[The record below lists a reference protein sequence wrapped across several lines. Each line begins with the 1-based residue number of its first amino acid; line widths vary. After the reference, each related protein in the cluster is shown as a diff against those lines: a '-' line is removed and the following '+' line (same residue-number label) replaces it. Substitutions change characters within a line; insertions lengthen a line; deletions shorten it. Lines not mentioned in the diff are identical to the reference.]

1 MTDLSLSARTRR
13 VPLGAAL
20 RAAGAAVLALA
31 FTVALAACLS
41 ALTGCSSDEASSAQT
56 GGEKATEGAPTA
68 EAGVLM
74 VASALNSEPYEQ
86 ATSTS
91 QIGFTVELLRLVG
104 ERAGLDVQFAKA
116 VNHKDADQ
124 NITPGRPKDV
134 AAKVAAGEADLGA
147 SSIPA
152 DAALEGVALSEPYLH
167 ADYAVVTKMDT
178 GHDDL
183 ASIQDAGTVVAV
195 QNDAAIAAW
204 VAENLPEAE
213 VVAFEDGID
222 ALMELNSE
230 RAQAAIVDEPRFRRY
245 VQVKE
250 PHLQAVELVASDK
263 DYAFAVAAGNEALL
277 TAVNEALTALRADG
291 SYDAL
296 YDSWFGDAG
305 IANEA
310 AASREKGTGNA
321 PEAVQD
327 STGA

>member
-124 NITPGRPKDV
+124 NITPGRPEDV

-167 ADYAVVTKMDT
+167 ADY

>member
-124 NITPGRPKDV
+124 NITPGRPEDV

-167 ADYAVVTKMDT
+167 ADT

>member
-1 MTDLSLSARTRR
+1 MAMR
-13 VPLGAAL
+13 
-20 RAAGAAVLALA
+20 
-31 FTVALAACLS
+31 
-41 ALTGCSSDEASSAQT
+41 Q
-56 GGEKATEGAPTA
+56 
-68 EAGVLM
+68 
-74 VASALNSEPYEQ
+74 
-86 ATSTS
+86 
-91 QIGFTVELLRLVG
+91 
-104 ERAGLDVQFAKA
+104 
-116 VNHKDADQ
+116 HDA
-124 NITPGRPKDV
+124 IRPKTGWTGDV
-134 AAKVAAGEADLGA
+134 PAKKNGQTNKIHL
-147 SSIPA
+147 SIRF
-152 DAALEGVALSEPYLH
+152 GG
-167 ADYAVVTKMDT
+167 TKMDT

-305 IANEA
+305 IAN
-310 AASREKGTGNA
+310 
-321 PEAVQD
+321 VH
-327 STGA
+327 

>member
-1 MTDLSLSARTRR
+1 MTDLPLSAPDRR
-13 VPLGAAL
+13 VPLGVAL
-20 RAAGAAVLALA
+20 RAVGAVVIALVAAVALG
-31 FTVALAACLS
+31 ACVS
-41 ALTGCSSDEASSAQT
+41 VLTGCSSDEAASMGSGVEA
-56 GGEKATEGAPTA
+56 AVEGAATD
-68 EAGVLM
+68 ESGVLV

-91 QIGFTVELLRLVG
+91 QIGFTVELLELVG
-104 ERAGLDVQFAKA
+104 EQAGLDVQFAKA
-116 VNHKDADQ
+116 VSHKDADQ
-124 NITPGRPKDV
+124 NITPGRPEDV
-134 AAKVAAGEADLGA
+134 AAKVAAGDADLGA

-152 DAALEGVALSEPYLH
+152 DAALEGVSLSDPYLH
-167 ADYAVVTKMDT
+167 ADYTVLTKMDA
-178 GHDDL
+178 GYDDL
-183 ASIQDAGTVVAV
+183 ASIQGADTVVAV
-195 QNDAAIAAW
+195 QDDAAVAAW

-213 VVAFEDGID
+213 VVVFEDGVE

-250 PHLQAVELVASDK
+250 PHLQAVETIASDK

-277 TAVNEALTALRADG
+277 TTVNEALAALRADG

-296 YDSWFGDAG
+296 YDSWFGDAD
-305 IANEA
+305 IVNEA

>member
-1 MTDLSLSARTRR
+1 MTAETITVRDLTERIGKPAGEIIKKLMLLGIMATINQELDFDTASLVASEFGVTLEMKLDKTAEDALSAENVEDSEEELVTRPP
-13 VPLGAAL
+13 VVTIMGHVDH
-20 RAAGAAVLALA
+20 G
-31 FTVALAACLS
+31 
-41 ALTGCSSDEASSAQT
+41 
-56 GGEKATEGAPTA
+56 K
-68 EAGVLM
+68 
-74 VASALNSEPYEQ
+74 
-86 ATSTS
+86 TS
-91 QIGFTVELLRLVG
+91 LLDYIR
-104 ERAGLDVQFAKA
+104 K
-116 VNHKDADQ
+116 
-124 NITPGRPKDV
+124 
-134 AAKVAAGEADLGA
+134 AKVAAGEADLGA

>member
-31 FTVALAACLS
+31 FTVALAVCLS

-116 VNHKDADQ
+116 VS
-124 NITPGRPKDV
+124 PEDV

>member
-31 FTVALAACLS
+31 FTVALAVCLS

-124 NITPGRPKDV
+124 NITPGRPEDV

-195 QNDAAIAAW
+195 QNVRPSPPGW
-204 VAENLPEAE
+204 PKTCPRPRWLP
-213 VVAFEDGID
+213 
-222 ALMELNSE
+222 S
-230 RAQAAIVDEPRFRRY
+230 RT
-245 VQVKE
+245 
-250 PHLQAVELVASDK
+250 ASTP
-263 DYAFAVAAGNEALL
+263 LW
-277 TAVNEALTALRADG
+277 
-291 SYDAL
+291 S
-296 YDSWFGDAG
+296 
-305 IANEA
+305 
-310 AASREKGTGNA
+310 
-321 PEAVQD
+321 
-327 STGA
+327 

>member
-31 FTVALAACLS
+31 FTVALAVCLS

-124 NITPGRPKDV
+124 NITPGRPEDV

-183 ASIQDAGTVVAV
+183 AS
-195 QNDAAIAAW
+195 
-204 VAENLPEAE
+204 
-213 VVAFEDGID
+213 
-222 ALMELNSE
+222 
-230 RAQAAIVDEPRFRRY
+230 IVDEPRFRRY

>member
-31 FTVALAACLS
+31 FTVALAVCLS

-124 NITPGRPKDV
+124 NITPGRPEDV

-167 ADYAVVTKMDT
+167 ADYAVDT

>member
-31 FTVALAACLS
+31 FTVALAVCLS

-124 NITPGRPKDV
+124 NITPGRPEDV

-321 PEAVQD
+321 PESVQD

>member
-1 MTDLSLSARTRR
+1 MTDLPLSAPGRR

-20 RAAGAAVLALA
+20 RAAGAVMFALA
-31 FTVALAACLS
+31 ATVALAVCLS
-41 ALTGCSSDEASSAQT
+41 TLTGCSSDGGASAGSGAD
-56 GGEKATEGAPTA
+56 APAEGAATA
-68 EAGVLM
+68 EPGVLL

-91 QIGFTVELLRLVG
+91 QIGFTVELLQLVG

-124 NITPGRPKDV
+124 NITPGRPEDV
-134 AAKVAAGEADLGA
+134 AAKVAAGDADLGA

-152 DAALEGVALSEPYLH
+152 DAALEGVALSDAYLH
-167 ADYAVVTKMDT
+167 ADYTVLTKMGT
-178 GHDDL
+178 GYGDL
-183 ASIQDAGTVVAV
+183 ASIRGAGTVVAV
-195 QNDAAIAAW
+195 QDDAAIAAW

-213 VVAFEDGID
+213 VVVFEDGIEV
-222 ALMELNSE
+222 LMELNSE
-230 RAQAAIVDEPRFRRY
+230 RAQAAIVDEPRFLRY

-250 PHLQAVELVASDK
+250 PHLQAVETIASDK
-263 DYAFAVAAGNEALL
+263 DYAFVVAAGNEALL
-277 TAVNEALTALRADG
+277 ATVNEALAALRADG

-305 IANEA
+305 IINEA

>member
-1 MTDLSLSARTRR
+1 M
-13 VPLGAAL
+13 
-20 RAAGAAVLALA
+20 
-31 FTVALAACLS
+31 
-41 ALTGCSSDEASSAQT
+41 
-56 GGEKATEGAPTA
+56 
-68 EAGVLM
+68 
-74 VASALNSEPYEQ
+74 
-86 ATSTS
+86 
-91 QIGFTVELLRLVG
+91 
-104 ERAGLDVQFAKA
+104 
-116 VNHKDADQ
+116 
-124 NITPGRPKDV
+124 RP
-134 AAKVAAGEADLGA
+134 
-147 SSIPA
+147 SP
-152 DAALEGVALSEPYLH
+152 P
-167 ADYAVVTKMDT
+167 
-178 GHDDL
+178 
-183 ASIQDAGTVVAV
+183 
-195 QNDAAIAAW
+195 W
-204 VAENLPEAE
+204 VAESLPEAE

>member
-1 MTDLSLSARTRR
+1 
-13 VPLGAAL
+13 
-20 RAAGAAVLALA
+20 
-31 FTVALAACLS
+31 
-41 ALTGCSSDEASSAQT
+41 
-56 GGEKATEGAPTA
+56 
-68 EAGVLM
+68 
-74 VASALNSEPYEQ
+74 
-86 ATSTS
+86 
-91 QIGFTVELLRLVG
+91 
-104 ERAGLDVQFAKA
+104 
-116 VNHKDADQ
+116 
-124 NITPGRPKDV
+124 
-134 AAKVAAGEADLGA
+134 
-147 SSIPA
+147 
-152 DAALEGVALSEPYLH
+152 
-167 ADYAVVTKMDT
+167 
-178 GHDDL
+178 
-183 ASIQDAGTVVAV
+183 
-195 QNDAAIAAW
+195 
-204 VAENLPEAE
+204 
-213 VVAFEDGID
+213 
-222 ALMELNSE
+222 MELNSE

>member
-1 MTDLSLSARTRR
+1 MTDLPLSAPDRR
-13 VPLGAAL
+13 VPLGVAL
-20 RAAGAAVLALA
+20 RAVGAVVIALVAAVALG
-31 FTVALAACLS
+31 ACVS
-41 ALTGCSSDEASSAQT
+41 VLTGCSSDEAASMGSGVEA
-56 GGEKATEGAPTA
+56 AVEGAATD
-68 EAGVLM
+68 ESGVLV

-91 QIGFTVELLRLVG
+91 QIGFTVELLELVG
-104 ERAGLDVQFAKA
+104 EQAGLDVQFAKA
-116 VNHKDADQ
+116 VSHKDADQ
-124 NITPGRPKDV
+124 NITPGRPEDV
-134 AAKVAAGEADLGA
+134 AAKVAAGDADLGA

-152 DAALEGVALSEPYLH
+152 DAALEGVSLSDPYLH
-167 ADYAVVTKMDT
+167 ADYTVLTKMDA
-178 GHDDL
+178 GYDDL
-183 ASIQDAGTVVAV
+183 ASIQGADTVVAV
-195 QNDAAIAAW
+195 QDDAAVAAW
-204 VAENLPEAE
+204 VAEAE
-213 VVAFEDGID
+213 VVVFEDGVE

-250 PHLQAVELVASDK
+250 PHLQAVETIASDK

-277 TAVNEALTALRADG
+277 TTVNEALAALRADG

-296 YDSWFGDAG
+296 YDSWFGDAD
-305 IANEA
+305 IVNEA

>member
-1 MTDLSLSARTRR
+1 
-13 VPLGAAL
+13 
-20 RAAGAAVLALA
+20 
-31 FTVALAACLS
+31 
-41 ALTGCSSDEASSAQT
+41 
-56 GGEKATEGAPTA
+56 
-68 EAGVLM
+68 M

-124 NITPGRPKDV
+124 NITPGRPEDV

-204 VAENLPEAE
+204 VAESLPEAE

-277 TAVNEALTALRADG
+277 TAVNEALTALRARRFLRRPVRFLVRRRRHCQRG
-291 SYDAL
+291 RRISRK
-296 YDSWFGDAG
+296 GHGERPRGRAG
-305 IANEA
+305 LHRRLGPSPPRLPCRTLVYRTGGEA
-310 AASREKGTGNA
+310 FVAFRARRPRTG
-321 PEAVQD
+321 
-327 STGA
+327 

>member
-124 NITPGRPKDV
+124 NITPGRPEDV
-134 AAKVAAGEADLGA
+134 AAKVAAGEADLG

-245 VQVKE
+245 VQMKE

>member
-31 FTVALAACLS
+31 FTVALAVCLS

-124 NITPGRPKDV
+124 NITPREVIRDFIELLDLLYQNPGMDMEELLQSDDFTY
-134 AAKVAAGEADLGA
+134 AK
-147 SSIPA
+147 S
-152 DAALEGVALSEPYLH
+152 
-167 ADYAVVTKMDT
+167 
-178 GHDDL
+178 
-183 ASIQDAGTVVAV
+183 
-195 QNDAAIAAW
+195 
-204 VAENLPEAE
+204 
-213 VVAFEDGID
+213 
-222 ALMELNSE
+222 
-230 RAQAAIVDEPRFRRY
+230 
-245 VQVKE
+245 
-250 PHLQAVELVASDK
+250 
-263 DYAFAVAAGNEALL
+263 
-277 TAVNEALTALRADG
+277 
-291 SYDAL
+291 
-296 YDSWFGDAG
+296 
-305 IANEA
+305 
-310 AASREKGTGNA
+310 
-321 PEAVQD
+321 EAVSDETDQNYAEF
-327 STGA
+327 TI